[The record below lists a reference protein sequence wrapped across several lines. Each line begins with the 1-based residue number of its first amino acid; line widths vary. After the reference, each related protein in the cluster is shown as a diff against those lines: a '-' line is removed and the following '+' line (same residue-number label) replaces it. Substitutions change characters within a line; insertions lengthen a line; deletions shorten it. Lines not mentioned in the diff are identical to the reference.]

1 MKNLENIHLLVML
14 ILLVAVGQMAQTIYV
29 PNIADMATSLSV
41 KPGAVQ
47 RVMAAYLITYG
58 ASQLIYGPL
67 SDNIGRRPVIL
78 TGLMI
83 FLIGAAGAMMSSS
96 LNMLIVTSAVQG
108 MGTGVAG
115 VMARTMPRDLYSG
128 GALRHANSL
137 LNMGILVS
145 PLMAP
150 VIGGALSAWLGW
162 RASFGFLLILCAGV
176 AFSMYRWLPET
187 RPAFTADHQPRKM
200 LSSLRLLLADGNFSR
215 YLVMLV
221 GALAGV
227 AVFEASCG
235 VLMGGV
241 LGLSGLMVSILFI
254 LPIPAAFFG
263 AWYAGRSEKSFQQL
277 MWHSVISCLLAGLA
291 MWIPGWL
298 GIMNIWTLI
307 VPASLFFFGAGML
320 FPLATT
326 GAMEPFP
333 YLAGAAGALVGGL
346 QNMGSG
352 LVAWMSAMLPQT
364 GQFSLGLLMFA
375 MSLLILLCW
384 WPMSNRQQE
393 QGHTV

>member
-1 MKNLENIHLLVML
+1 MKNLKNIHLLVML

-29 PNIADMATSLSV
+29 PNIADMATSLAV

-47 RVMAAYLITYG
+47 RVMAAYLLTYG
-58 ASQLIYGPL
+58 GSQLIYGPL
-67 SDNIGRRPVIL
+67 SDNVGRKPVIL

-96 LNMLIVTSAVQG
+96 LNMLIAASAVQG
-108 MGTGVAG
+108 LGTGVAG

-145 PLMAP
+145 PLLAP
-150 VIGGALSAWLGW
+150 VIGGALAAWLGW

-187 RPAFTADHQPRKM
+187 RPEFTADHPPRKM
-200 LSSLRLLLADGNFSR
+200 LSSLRLLLADANFSR

-241 LGLSGLMVSILFI
+241 LGLSGVMVSILFI

-263 AWYAGRSEKSFQQL
+263 AWYAGRTEKSFQQL
-277 MWHSVISCLLAGLA
+277 MWHSVISCLLAGLL

-375 MSLLILLCW
+375 MAVLILLCW
-384 WPMSNRQQE
+384 WPMSNRSQHE
-393 QGHTV
+393 GHVV